1 MNDENY
7 LDSIQIHKITVINS
21 DFYKKKNK
29 FIILNNNEINFEL
42 EKTTNFVSKDLISNN
57 DSIISNETLTLSN
70 YNITSSDTSFTADHT
85 FFMKNLDKTLDLII
99 EKISLTSNAVKHSD
113 KEIDNLFSKDE
124 EKALRLLESSS
135 GKIDEFE
142 TSFNQLLEN
151 IQMLSEINSY
161 YKSDTSLKNEDY
173 MAIIDSLKNT
183 KTMLSSKYSQ
193 LNLKDNDKYKD
204 FIIKI
209 NEKLSLIT
217 NSEKLLVSKTNHI
230 VINK

>member
-1 MNDENY
+1 M
-7 LDSIQIHKITVINS
+7 
-21 DFYKKKNK
+21 
-29 FIILNNNEINFEL
+29 

-57 DSIISNETLTLSN
+57 DSIISNETFTLSN

>member
-21 DFYKKKNK
+21 DFSKKNNK
-29 FIILNNNEINFEL
+29 FIILNNNEINFDL

-57 DSIISNETLTLSN
+57 DSLISNETLTLSYN
-70 YNITSSDTSFTADHT
+70 NITSSDTSFTADQT

-99 EKISLTSNAVKHSD
+99 EKISLTSNSVKHLD

-124 EKALRLLESSS
+124 QKALRLLESSS
-135 GKIDEFE
+135 GKIDDFE

-151 IQMLSEINSY
+151 VQMLSEINSY

-173 MAIIDSLKNT
+173 MAIIDSLKNI

-193 LNLKDNDKYKD
+193 LNLKDNDRDKD
-204 FIIKI
+204 FIIKM

-217 NSEKLLVSKTNHI
+217 YSEKMFVSKTNHL